1 MVYDDEQRRL
11 DLYSMRQG
19 VSVNTLYGVG
29 KIIGSSSRM
38 WEFYG
43 YYRNRNIS
51 DDEYINYSEKDI
63 VGDSYV
69 FYSCDE
75 LFKYAGISYTIQ
87 DGKLCIT
94 FPDNYVPVKPER
106 WSATNHSKDTSFYA
120 NI

>member
-1 MVYDDEQRRL
+1 
-11 DLYSMRQG
+11 MRQG

-63 VGDSYV
+63 VMYFIHV
-69 FYSCDE
+69 MNCLNMLEFRILYKTENC
-75 LFKYAGISYTIQ
+75 
-87 DGKLCIT
+87 
-94 FPDNYVPVKPER
+94 V
-106 WSATNHSKDTSFYA
+106 
-120 NI
+120 

>member
-1 MVYDDEQRRL
+1 
-11 DLYSMRQG
+11 
-19 VSVNTLYGVG
+19 
-29 KIIGSSSRM
+29 M

-69 FYSCDE
+69 FFFHVMNCLNIWNFVY
-75 LFKYAGISYTIQ
+75 IQ

-94 FPDNYVPVKPER
+94 FPDNYMPVKPER
-106 WSATNHSKDTSFYA
+106 WSGNKSFKGYIVYA